1 MVTMLSC
8 SGASEGAWR
17 YKLVLG
23 QPKLGRYLQLLCG
36 PRSNTDDFLLF

>member
-1 MVTMLSC
+1 MPRSLIGEV
-8 SGASEGAWR
+8 GNN
-17 YKLVLG
+17 KLVLG